1 MAEREAACS
10 AAFRG
15 TMLKVM
21 SLRHLGSQAGRSW
34 LVSLALLV
42 AGVGVTL
49 PASADTPTPAE
60 TAKAKKQLEKGQALY
75 KKGKLDEAYAAFSA
89 AHDIVPDPKA
99 TLMMAR
105 VQRDRGEL
113 LKAHDTYQTALREA
127 QDAEAQGQAK
137 RATADEIQRE
147 LRELG
152 NVLGWLTV
160 EIPHAPSGTR
170 VSLDGR
176 DVTSQLG
183 SPIRVEPGP
192 IVVEAKAPGG
202 LAKEQKVTVKA
213 GETANVEITFAAWS
227 DSDAALAEDPEQKPA
242 EREERED
249 DAKESSGGSRTPAYI
264 AAGVGVVGLATFG
277 VFGLLANAKYN
288 ELIDKC
294 PDSHCAPDLE
304 DTKKAGKTFQAIG
317 NIGLI
322 VGAAGAAT
330 AVTLFI
336 IGKPSKPSSSA
347 ATLPAK
353 VSLGVGSVQVSGSFQ

>member
-1 MAEREAACS
+1 
-10 AAFRG
+10 
-15 TMLKVM
+15 MLRVM
-21 SLRHLGSQAGRSW
+21 SLPDLGSQAGRSW
-34 LVSLALLV
+34 LVALALLV
-42 AGVGVTL
+42 AGFSVTP
-49 PASADTPTPAE
+49 PALAETPTPAE
-60 TAKAKKQLEKGQALY
+60 TAKAKKQIDKGQALY

-89 AHDIVPDPKA
+89 AHDIVPEPKA

-105 VQRDRGEL
+105 IQRDRGEL
-113 LKAHDTYQTALREA
+113 LKAHDTYQTALKEA
-127 QDAEAQGQAK
+127 QDAEAQGQSK

-152 NVLGWLTV
+152 NVLGWLTI

-176 DVTSQLG
+176 DVTAQLG

-242 EREERED
+242 EREEQDD

-277 VFGLLANAKYN
+277 VLA
-288 ELIDKC
+288 C
-294 PDSHCAPDLE
+294 SR
-304 DTKKAGKTFQAIG
+304 T
-317 NIGLI
+317 
-322 VGAAGAAT
+322 
-330 AVTLFI
+330 
-336 IGKPSKPSSSA
+336 PSTTSSSISA
-347 ATLPAK
+347 PTATVPRTWKTRKKPAK
-353 VSLGVGSVQVSGSFQ
+353 PFRQSVTSGSSWVRPALPPP